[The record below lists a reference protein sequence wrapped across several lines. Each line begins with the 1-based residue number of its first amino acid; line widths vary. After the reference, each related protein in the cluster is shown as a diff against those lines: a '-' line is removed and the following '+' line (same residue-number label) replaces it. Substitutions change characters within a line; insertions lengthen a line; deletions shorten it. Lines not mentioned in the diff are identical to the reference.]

1 MRFAGLATAFVLA
14 FTAAG
19 PTLARAER
27 APDPIP
33 ITEWSRD
40 KVIAMGQEIH
50 RQDVAAWVATD
61 ALMEKFSGT
70 PPQGLAGWI
79 VVPDGRDQKVRFL
92 KAEGDVVSA
101 GWDVIVRNGRA
112 GDVVDVT
119 DGTLSDQE
127 QARFRARMTAASNI
141 GRLRCSPNMNAVVA
155 DDPDSDG
162 WLVWLLTSTTDASIV
177 PMGGHYRFLI
187 SADGTTVQQR
197 DMLTNS
203 CLPMPRNAAP
213 EGAQTA
219 ALTISQIVSDGPVE
233 THVFLSLQQR
243 LPIYV
248 IADDK
253 LFEVNGARIRDVRR

>member
-1 MRFAGLATAFVLA
+1 MRFAGLVTTFVLA
-14 FTAAG
+14 ISTAG
-19 PTLARAER
+19 PSLAQTQR
-27 APDPIP
+27 APDPVP

-40 KVIAMGQEIH
+40 KIVAMGQEIH

-61 ALMEKFSGT
+61 ALMEKFRGT

-92 KAEGDVVSA
+92 KAEGNVVTA
-101 GWDVIVRNGRA
+101 GWDVVVRNGRA
-112 GDVVDVT
+112 GDVVDATGGV
-119 DGTLSDQE
+119 LSDQE
-127 QARFRARMTAASNI
+127 QARFRARMAAASNI
-141 GRLRCSPNMNAVVA
+141 GRLRCSANMNAVVA

-162 WLVWLLTSTTDASIV
+162 WLVWLLTSTTDANIV

-197 DMLTNS
+197 DMLSNS
-203 CLPMPRNAAP
+203 CLPMSRTVPQ
-213 EGAQTA
+213 GGQIA
-219 ALTISQIVSDGPVE
+219 ALNVSQIVSDGPVE